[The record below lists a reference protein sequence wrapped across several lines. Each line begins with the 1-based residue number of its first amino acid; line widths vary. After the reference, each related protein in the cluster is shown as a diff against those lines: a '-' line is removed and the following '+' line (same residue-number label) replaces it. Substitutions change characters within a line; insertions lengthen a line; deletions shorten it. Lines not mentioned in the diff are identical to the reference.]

1 MVIIVAYL
9 SGVVHIMLL
18 SLIYAVLPSSA
29 SVVLHTASSSVWM
42 VVSVAS
48 ASAAATILC
57 RLVLVLSAFHA
68 LLCACSLL
76 LVHHFLDVTRQTA
89 SMLVP

>member
-1 MVIIVAYL
+1 MVIFVAYL
-9 SGVVHIMLL
+9 SGVVHIILL
-18 SLIYAVLPSSA
+18 SLSYAVLLSSA

-57 RLVLVLSAFHA
+57 RLVLVLSAFHT
-68 LLCACSLL
+68 LFSSCSLL
-76 LVHHFLDVTRQTA
+76 LVHHFLGVTTA
-89 SMLVP
+89 R